1 MIFEKVK
8 EIIVKELNV
17 DESKVTPEANLKDDL
32 GADSIDAVEVI
43 MSLEDE
49 FNISIS
55 DDAAQSIKTVQD
67 LVSYIETEQ
76 AKQ

>member
-1 MIFEKVK
+1 MEIFDKVK
-8 EIIVKELNV
+8 EIIVKELKI
-17 DESKVTPEANLKDDL
+17 DADKVKPEASLKDDL

-55 DDAAQSIKTVQD
+55 DDAAQNIKTVQD
-67 LVSYIETEQ
+67 LVDYISN
-76 AKQ
+76 KN

>member
-8 EIIVKELNV
+8 EIIVNEL
-17 DESKVTPEANLKDDL
+17 KVEADKVVPEATLKEDL

-49 FNISIS
+49 FGISI
-55 DDAAQSIKTVQD
+55 DDEAAQNIKTVQD
-67 LVSYIETEQ
+67 LVDYIEKNQ
-76 AKQ
+76 